1 MARETKKKVVDEISK
16 CFMCSFTSAS
26 QGKVSI
32 FGISIHNFVE
42 IIRSSLDFDI
52 SCSASSTVVYMQSCV
67 LQATSENWTSLSL
80 ELKREILQS
89 FQERPWAK
97 RLHNAGDE
105 RSRAAAIHTLPVSST
120 IRAKASK
127 SLQFSGAE
135 DVCVKSTI
143 CVSSCSNNQGQL
155 TDLTPLINVGFS
167 IIQRI
172 NPLSFVLNLLLLV
185 FLLRSRRITIQCPS
199 KIVNK

>member
-1 MARETKKKVVDEISK
+1 
-16 CFMCSFTSAS
+16 MCSFTSVA
-26 QGKVSI
+26 QGRVSI
-32 FGISIHNFVE
+32 SGISIHNFVE

-52 SCSASSTVVYMQSCV
+52 SCSASSKVVYMQSCV

-80 ELKREILQS
+80 ELKKEILQS
-89 FQERPWAK
+89 FQERPRAK

-105 RSRAAAIHTLPVSST
+105 RSRAAGIQNFPIVSST

-127 SLQFSGAE
+127 SLQFSAAE
-135 DVCVKSTI
+135 DVYVKSTI

-167 IIQRI
+167 TIQRI
-172 NPLSFVLNLLLLV
+172 NPLSFVLNLLL
-185 FLLRSRRITIQCPS
+185 PY
-199 KIVNK
+199 